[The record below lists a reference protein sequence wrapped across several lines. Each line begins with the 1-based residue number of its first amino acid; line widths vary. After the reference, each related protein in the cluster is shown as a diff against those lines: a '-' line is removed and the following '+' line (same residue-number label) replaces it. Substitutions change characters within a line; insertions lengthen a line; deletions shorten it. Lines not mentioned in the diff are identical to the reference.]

1 MVTMVSSRK
10 IVRTYQK
17 TADWNDSVCGSRHK
31 VTIKQE
37 GNKIRVR
44 LDASKD
50 APIIE
55 IIDNLKDGKWVDDNA
70 STPPHSLNLTIKDL
84 TSGETYV
91 WRKQVYAGE
100 NNEFVWS
107 AETPSQYEVNWGY
120 QSAGVCK
127 SLKYLDSERFSIS
140 NSDIQSDEKG
150 DLTKEQIDRIGIT
163 FTAIACF
170 SLLYT
175 MYRFIK

>member
-1 MVTMVSSRK
+1 MVSSRK

-17 TADWNDSVCGSRHK
+17 TADWNDSVCGSKHK

-37 GNKIRVR
+37 GNKIKVK
-44 LDASKD
+44 LDAEKD
-50 APIIE
+50 APITQ
-55 IIDNLKDGKWVDDNA
+55 IIDNLKGGKWINDNNA
-70 STPPHSLNLTIKDL
+70 TPPHSLNLSIKDL
-84 TSGETYV
+84 ATGESYV

-100 NNEFVWS
+100 KNEFVWS
-107 AETPSQYEVNWGY
+107 AETPSEYEVNWGY

-127 SLKYLDSERFSIS
+127 SLKYLDSERFTVS
-140 NSDIQSDEKG
+140 NNDVQSDEQG

-163 FTAIACF
+163 ITAIATF